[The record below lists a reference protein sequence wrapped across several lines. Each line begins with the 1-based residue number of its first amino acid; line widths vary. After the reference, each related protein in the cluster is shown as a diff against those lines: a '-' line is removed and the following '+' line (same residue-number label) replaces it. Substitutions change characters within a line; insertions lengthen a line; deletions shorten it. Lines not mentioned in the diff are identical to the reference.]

1 MIPHSMNKFSLIIWL
16 LFVFFEKGISQR
28 LAPPVTL
35 INTAN
40 FVALDTIKP
49 LNIMTVNAGLKIM
62 DNKACASCMS
72 GCGALPVTLI
82 SFDGK
87 RTNNTTVVLN
97 WKTANEFNSKGFQL
111 ERSLGNANLFNN
123 VAFIPS
129 KGGNT
134 LIRKYDFPDFNDYQG
149 DSYYRL
155 TQTDFD
161 GKLTYSKVIVVG
173 GANTDASIV
182 LYPNPASSN
191 LVVTIYFPQN
201 ATAKMM
207 LLDATQ
213 KLVLTKNLSLAKGT
227 NLVDMPV
234 NFLSPGIYFIKI
246 INTNYQTLNAKF
258 IKL

>member
-1 MIPHSMNKFSLIIWL
+1 MHKFSLIIL
-16 LFVFFEKGISQR
+16 LLIIFFEKGISQT
-28 LAPPVTL
+28 LPPPVTL

-40 FVALDTIKP
+40 FVALNSIRP
-49 LNIMTVNAGLKIM
+49 LNSTTVNVQLKIM
-62 DNKACASCMS
+62 DKQACASCLS

-87 RTNNTTVVLN
+87 RSNNTTVLLN
-97 WKTANEFNSKGFQL
+97 WKTANEFNSKGFEL
-111 ERSLGNANLFNN
+111 ERSLGSANLFNE

-134 LIRKYDFPDFNDYQG
+134 LVKKYDFPDFNDYQG

-173 GANTDASIV
+173 GSNTDPSIV

-191 LVVTIYFPQN
+191 LVANIYFPQS
-201 ATAKMM
+201 ATAKMV

-213 KLVLTKNLSLAKGT
+213 KLILTQNLSLAKGT
-227 NLVDMPV
+227 NLVNMPV

-246 INTNYQTLNAKF
+246 INNNYQTLNAKF

>member
-1 MIPHSMNKFSLIIWL
+1 MYKFSLIILL
-16 LFVFFEKGISQR
+16 LFVFFATGFSQTVP
-28 LAPPVTL
+28 PPVQL

-40 FVALDTIKP
+40 FVALDSIKP
-49 LNIMTVNAGLKIM
+49 LNVATVNTQLKIM
-62 DNKACASCMS
+62 DNQACASCLS

-87 RTNNTTVVLN
+87 RVNNNTVILN
-97 WKTANEFNSKGFQL
+97 WKTANEFNSKGFEL
-111 ERSLGNANLFNN
+111 ERSLGNAGLFNE

-129 KGGNT
+129 KGGNS
-134 LIRKYDFPDFNDYQG
+134 LIRKYHFPDFNDYQG

-161 GKLTYSKVIVVG
+161 GKMTYSKVVVVG
-173 GANTDASIV
+173 GFDTDPSMI
-182 LYPNPASSN
+182 LYPNPVSSN

-201 ATAKMM
+201 ESAKLM

-213 KLVLTKNLSLAKGT
+213 KLIIAKNLSLAKGA
-227 NLVDMPV
+227 NLINLSV

-246 INTNYQTLNAKF
+246 ICSNYQVLNGKF